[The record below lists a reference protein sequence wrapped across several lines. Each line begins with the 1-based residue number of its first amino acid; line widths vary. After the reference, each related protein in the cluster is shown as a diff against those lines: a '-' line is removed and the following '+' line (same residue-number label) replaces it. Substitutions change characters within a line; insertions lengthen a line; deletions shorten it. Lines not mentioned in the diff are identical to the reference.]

1 MIKTKRQSHQTWFIA
16 IVLISFFLRIMG
28 ISTRPIW
35 YDEAFSILFA
45 RKGVGAMLL
54 GTLTPTG
61 AGTADIHPLGY
72 YSLLWGWMNIFGE
85 SLIATRLLSVLAGIG
100 IVILAYKI
108 GTYLFSK
115 NLGLLAAFFV
125 GLAPFQIH
133 YAQEIRMYA
142 FLGFWLLL
150 ALYAFLK
157 GIKDSDWRWGIVF
170 SLSATLAQYTHN
182 LAVFFLVPLALTP
195 IFMRKTNMIW
205 AVMKYGSLSLFLY
218 LPWLI
223 HLPAQLDKVQGGY
236 WVTKPGIER
245 LITLLLSYVT
255 NLPLPDNWLLP
266 ALLVTFLPISLA
278 LWQTFLVL
286 RQKKSRAWRGAWLLY
301 LSFTPPFAL
310 FIVSQWIPVFIERA
324 LMPSGAIFCIWLA
337 WALFETKM
345 PHPVQGIL
353 TGFLLISAGM
363 GIYQHLNYAGFP
375 YAPYQE
381 MTESLDSRQQFGDI
395 IVHSNKLTALPAI
408 YYAPELSQE
417 YLADISGSS
426 TDTLA
431 LATQETLGL
440 FAKPNLP
447 SATEGAK
454 RIWFIIF
461 QKSLNEYQQA
471 GIETHPH
478 LAWLDE
484 NYTLE
489 KIEFWE
495 DIKIYLYSQ

>member
-1 MIKTKRQSHQTWFIA
+1 
-16 IVLISFFLRIMG
+16 
-28 ISTRPIW
+28 
-35 YDEAFSILFA
+35 
-45 RKGVGAMLL
+45 
-54 GTLTPTG
+54 
-61 AGTADIHPLGY
+61 
-72 YSLLWGWMNIFGE
+72 
-85 SLIATRLLSVLAGIG
+85 
-100 IVILAYKI
+100 
-108 GTYLFSK
+108 
-115 NLGLLAAFFV
+115 
-125 GLAPFQIH
+125 
-133 YAQEIRMYA
+133 
-142 FLGFWLLL
+142 
-150 ALYAFLK
+150 
-157 GIKDSDWRWGIVF
+157 
-170 SLSATLAQYTHN
+170 
-182 LAVFFLVPLALTP
+182 
-195 IFMRKTNMIW
+195 
-205 AVMKYGSLSLFLY
+205 
-218 LPWLI
+218 
-223 HLPAQLDKVQGGY
+223 
-236 WVTKPGIER
+236 
-245 LITLLLSYVT
+245 
-255 NLPLPDNWLLP
+255 
-266 ALLVTFLPISLA
+266 
-278 LWQTFLVL
+278 
-286 RQKKSRAWRGAWLLY
+286 
-301 LSFTPPFAL
+301 
-310 FIVSQWIPVFIERA
+310 
-324 LMPSGAIFCIWLA
+324 
-337 WALFETKM
+337 M